1 MNEKTYVFLCHSAFT
16 TRKRELLVDCI
27 MIDVFLQLGVPLVCG
42 VLYRFIPS
50 AIASVDV
57 RRIISSI
64 VLNVFIPLLTFG
76 VLSQVHIGEHL
87 WTVPLVSVSAVLLG
101 LLLGYLVY
109 GVLLRNAMPP
119 AAIGSLILA
128 STWCNAMYL
137 GLPITTAVLGEGA
150 RHIPIEY
157 DYLGMTPLLFSI
169 GTMICVRY
177 GSGSTSASWSEGLR
191 QVATL
196 PPMITIVL
204 ALLINVLDVPIAP
217 WLSAA
222 CLKAGSVVPQL
233 MLFSIG
239 LSLSPPSLGSLP
251 RILPAVVIRTIAVPA
266 IMWASTVW
274 LIQDPTAERGAILET
289 AMPTMMLTM
298 VFAERYGLDT
308 GILAQAILGST
319 IVSVFT
325 LSMIASML

>member
-1 MNEKTYVFLCHSAFT
+1 MF
-16 TRKRELLVDCI
+16 
-27 MIDVFLQLGVPLVCG
+27 DVFLQLSVPLVCG
-42 VLYRFIPS
+42 VLYKFIPS
-50 AIASVDV
+50 ALPAADV
-57 RRIISSI
+57 RKIISSI

-87 WTVPLVSVSAVLLG
+87 WTIPIVSISSVLVG
-101 LLLGYLVY
+101 LLLGYIVY
-109 GVLLRNAMPP
+109 GVLLRNKMSP

-137 GLPITTAVLGEGA
+137 GLPITTAVLGDGA

-169 GTMICVRY
+169 GTIICVRY
-177 GSGSTSASWSEGLR
+177 GTGNSSTSWSEGLR

-196 PPMITIVL
+196 PPMITILV
-204 ALLINVLDVPIAP
+204 ALVINVVNVPIAP

-239 LSLSPPSLGSLP
+239 LSLSLP
-251 RILPAVVIRTIAVPA
+251 ALRAIPQILPAVAIRTIAVPT
-266 IMWASTVW
+266 IMWASTLW
-274 LIQDPTAERGAILET
+274 LIQDPTTERGAILET

-298 VFAERYGLDT
+298 VFAEKYGLDT

-319 IVSVFT
+319 IVSIFT